1 MPRAASACSASAT
14 GPAPIRAALRETG
27 AAPDTLCCLAGL
39 AMVTLALRTYL
50 RQVSQ
55 CFASARSYERTT
67 MLNGSLILVKK
78 GLLAAQRS
86 FGAFG
91 ENIVGPRFFSSG
103 QPCQR
108 ALMRDRSAGGW
119 LRGRIICCGYRP
131 VRRRIGDAPS
141 IS

>member
-27 AAPDTLCCLAGL
+27 AVPDTLCCLAEL

-67 MLNGSLILVKK
+67 MLNGSLIFVKES
-78 GLLAAQRS
+78 LFPAQRS
-86 FGAFG
+86 FRAFG
-91 ENIVGPRFFSSG
+91 KNIVGPYFLS
-103 QPCQR
+103 
-108 ALMRDRSAGGW
+108 
-119 LRGRIICCGYRP
+119 RGRLCWRASLGHRSP
-131 VRRRIGDAPS
+131 G
-141 IS
+141 

>member
-1 MPRAASACSASAT
+1 
-14 GPAPIRAALRETG
+14 
-27 AAPDTLCCLAGL
+27 
-39 AMVTLALRTYL
+39 MVTLARQTYL

-55 CFASARSYERTT
+55 CSASARSYERTT
-67 MLNGSLILVKK
+67 VRSGSLILVKK
-78 GLLAAQRS
+78 GLFAAQRS

-119 LRGRIICCGYRP
+119 LRGRIIFCGYGP
-131 VRRRIGDAPS
+131 VRRSIGDAPN
-141 IS
+141 ISVTVQ